1 MTPLPLTT
9 EVNPRPLERI
19 CIVKPSALGDV
30 VQSLPILPALRERF
44 PQACFSWV
52 IQRGLE
58 DLVTGHPVL
67 QDVILFDR
75 QGGWRGWWRLLAELH
90 RRRFDLVID
99 LQGLLR
105 TGVMTAAT
113 RAAYRIGLETAREGS
128 HWTLTHVVPETSRAV
143 PAHER
148 YLRIVDAL
156 GADRRHCQ
164 TAISVSM
171 ADRIWAEQQL
181 RNLPRPIIA
190 VHPGARWETKRWPV
204 GQFAQVMQRAANE
217 WQAGVLILGS
227 SAERADAERL
237 EEQFKSSVPDA
248 KLQNLAGQ
256 STLKQLTAILGRVD
270 AVISNDSGPMHL
282 AAGLGT
288 PTLGI
293 FTCTDAVRSGP
304 AGPQH
309 ETVSTALPCGGSY
322 RKTCPHSGAAYQA
335 CFQELTV
342 ERVWSALQRL
352 VYKNNIDGRQS
363 RVA

>member
-1 MTPLPLTT
+1 MTPLTLTT
-9 EVNPRPLERI
+9 DVDARPLERI
-19 CIVKPSALGDV
+19 GVIKPSALGDV
-30 VQSLPILPALRERF
+30 VQSLPILPALRHRF
-44 PQACFSWV
+44 PNARLSWV

-58 DLVTGHPVL
+58 DLVAGHPDI

-75 QGGWRGWWRLLAELH
+75 RGGWGSWCRMLSELH
-90 RRRFDLVID
+90 RCRFDLVID

-105 TGVMTAAT
+105 TGLMTAAT

-128 HWTLTHVVPETSRAV
+128 HWSLTQVIPGTGRNVA
-143 PAHER
+143 AHER
-148 YLRIVDAL
+148 YLRVVDAL

-164 TAISVSM
+164 TIISVSM
-171 ADRIWAEQQL
+171 ADQIWAEQQL
-181 RNLPRPIIA
+181 RDLPRPIFA

-204 GQFAQVMQRAANE
+204 EQFAEVTARAVRE

-227 SAERADAERL
+227 PAEQSDAERL
-237 EEQFKSSVPDA
+237 VER
-248 KLQNLAGQ
+248 LQELSPQAAVRNLTGQ
-256 STLKQLTAILGRVD
+256 TTLKQLTGLLQRVD

-293 FTCTDAVRSGP
+293 FTCTSAVRSGP
-304 AGPQH
+304 AGSQH

-322 RKTCPHSGAAYQA
+322 HKRCPHSGTAHQA
-335 CFQELTV
+335 CFQELSV

-352 VYKNNIDGRQS
+352 VHKNGIDGRRS